1 MWRSPFLLITQSV
14 YHITMKFA
22 NLLIAIVAVFLLS
35 GCVAREHYILF
46 QDADDYQDAKRI
58 ATTYD
63 IRIQADDQLA
73 ISIASKDKELVDVF
87 NNQTFI
93 GSGSGNSMQM
103 QMNTGSQQGGGL
115 GSNGL
120 TGFHV
125 DNEGYIDFPIL
136 GRIYVEGKSRK
147 ELADDLQNRLR
158 EGQYVNDAVVNVEL
172 LSFHVVVIRGNQG
185 QVLTIGKD
193 RCTVIEAITMAGGF
207 QNGNDRQDILVVR
220 EENGELWTYRV
231 DFTMLSSLV
240 NSPVYY
246 LQQNDIIYIEPAGS
260 QQVDE
265 SSAYRYITAFSS
277 LFSILISVGAV
288 VLTLGKN

>member
-1 MWRSPFLLITQSV
+1 
-14 YHITMKFA
+14 MKYA
-22 NLLIAIVAVFLLS
+22 NLLFALVAVFLLS

-58 ATTYD
+58 ASTYD
-63 IRIQADDQLA
+63 IRIQSDDQLA

-93 GSGSGNSMQM
+93 GSNSGNGMQM
-103 QMNTGSQQGGGL
+103 SMTSTNQQNGL
-115 GSNGL
+115 GSNSL

-125 DNEGYIDFPIL
+125 DNEGYIEFPIL

-147 ELADDLQNRLR
+147 EIAEDLQNRLR

-172 LSFHVVVIRGNQG
+172 LSFHIVVIRGNQAN
-185 QVLTIGKD
+185 VLTIGKD
-193 RCTVIEAITMAGGF
+193 RCTVIEAISMAGGF

-220 EENGELWTYRV
+220 EENGEIWSYRI
-231 DFTMLSSLV
+231 DFTQLSNLV

-260 QQVDE
+260 QQIDE
-265 SSAYRYITAFSS
+265 SSAYRFIMAFSS
-277 LFSILISVGAV
+277 IFSVLVSVGAV

>member
-1 MWRSPFLLITQSV
+1 
-14 YHITMKFA
+14 MKYA
-22 NLLIAIVAVFLLS
+22 NLLFALVAAFLLS

-46 QDADDYQDAKRI
+46 QDANDYQDAKRI

-93 GSGSGNSMQM
+93 GSGSGNNM
-103 QMNTGSQQGGGL
+103 QMNNTYSGGQQGGL
-115 GSNGL
+115 SSNSL

-147 ELADDLQNRLR
+147 ELAVDLQNRLR

-185 QVLTIGKD
+185 NILTIGKD
-193 RCTVIEAITMAGGF
+193 RCTVIEAVTMAGGF
-207 QNGNDRQDILVVR
+207 QNGNDRQDVLVIR

-231 DFTMLSSLV
+231 DFTMLSNLV

-260 QQVDE
+260 QQIDE
-265 SSAYRYITAFSS
+265 SSAYRYVTAFSS
-277 LFSILISVGAV
+277 IFSIIISVGAV
-288 VLTLGKN
+288 MMTLMSNK

>member
-1 MWRSPFLLITQSV
+1 
-14 YHITMKFA
+14 MKYA
-22 NLLIAIVAVFLLS
+22 NLLFAFVAVFLLS
-35 GCVAREHYILF
+35 GCVSREHYILF

-93 GSGSGNSMQM
+93 GSSSTNGMSMNNM
-103 QMNTGSQQGGGL
+103 YSNGQQGGL
-115 GSNGL
+115 STNSL

-172 LSFHVVVIRGNQG
+172 LSFHIVVIRGNQG
-185 QVLTIGKD
+185 QILTIGKD

-207 QNGNDRQDILVVR
+207 QNGNDRQDILVIR

-231 DFTMLSSLV
+231 DFTMLSNLV

-260 QQVDE
+260 QQIDE
-265 SSAYRYITAFSS
+265 SSAYRYVTAFSS
-277 LFSILISVGAV
+277 IFSIVISVGAV
-288 VLTLGKN
+288 LLTMMNSK

>member
-1 MWRSPFLLITQSV
+1 
-14 YHITMKFA
+14 MKYFSFI
-22 NLLIAIVAVFLLS
+22 LVILVSFCLCS
-35 GCVAREHYILF
+35 CVSREQYILF

-93 GSGSGNSMQM
+93 GTGSGQSMYSVNSSH
-103 QMNTGSQQGGGL
+103 NTHGSL
-115 GSNGL
+115 STSSL
-120 TGFHV
+120 SGFHV
-125 DNEGYIDFPIL
+125 DNEGYIEFPIL
-136 GRIYVEGKSRK
+136 GRIFVEGKSRNEIAQDIQK
-147 ELADDLQNRLR
+147 QLR
-158 EGQYVNDAVVNVEL
+158 DGQYINDAVVNVEL
-172 LSFHVVVIRGNQG
+172 LSFHVVVIRGNVG

-207 QNGNDRQDILVVR
+207 QNGNDRKDILVIR

-231 DFTMLSSLV
+231 DFTMLSNLI

-260 QQVDE
+260 QQIEE
-265 SSAYRYITAFSS
+265 SSAYRYLTAFSS
-277 LFSILISVGAV
+277 ILSFVISVGAIL
-288 VLTLGKN
+288 LTVGGNK

>member
-1 MWRSPFLLITQSV
+1 
-14 YHITMKFA
+14 MKFA
-22 NLLIAIVAVFLLS
+22 NLLFAIVAVFLLS

-46 QDADDYQDAKRI
+46 QDANDYQDAKRI

-93 GSGSGNSMQM
+93 GGGSGNAGM
-103 QMNTGSQQGGGL
+103 QMNNMNTGGQQGGL
-115 GSNGL
+115 SSNGL
-120 TGFHV
+120 SGFHV

-147 ELADDLQNRLR
+147 ELAADLQNRLR

-185 QVLTIGKD
+185 HVLTIGKD
-193 RCTVIEAITMAGGF
+193 RCTVIEAVTMAGGF
-207 QNGNDRQDILVVR
+207 MNGNDRQDVLVIR
-220 EENGELWTYRV
+220 EENGELWTYRI

-260 QQVDE
+260 QQIDE

-277 LFSILISVGAV
+277 IFSVILSVGAV
-288 VLTLGKN
+288 MLTMMSNK

>member
-1 MWRSPFLLITQSV
+1 
-14 YHITMKFA
+14 MKYA
-22 NLLIAIVAVFLLS
+22 NLLFALVAVFLLS

-93 GSGSGNSMQM
+93 GSSSTNGMSMNNM
-103 QMNTGSQQGGGL
+103 YSNGQQGGL
-115 GSNGL
+115 STNSL

-172 LSFHVVVIRGNQG
+172 LSFHIVVIRGNQG
-185 QVLTIGKD
+185 QILTIGKD

-207 QNGNDRQDILVVR
+207 QNGNDRQDILVIR

-231 DFTMLSSLV
+231 DFTMLSNLV

-260 QQVDE
+260 QQIDE
-265 SSAYRYITAFSS
+265 SSAYRYVTAFSS
-277 LFSILISVGAV
+277 IFSIVISVGAV
-288 VLTLGKN
+288 LLTMMKD

>member
-1 MWRSPFLLITQSV
+1 
-14 YHITMKFA
+14 MKYAFSLFA
-22 NLLIAIVAVFLLS
+22 FFVAFMVCS
-35 GCVAREHYILF
+35 CVPREHYILF

-58 ATTYD
+58 ASTYD

-73 ISIASKDKELVDVF
+73 IFIASKDKELVDVF

-93 GSGSGNSMQM
+93 GSGQMNNMQM
-103 QMNTGSQQGGGL
+103 TSSSNTGLSSTNL
-115 GSNGL
+115 S
-120 TGFHV
+120 GFHV
-125 DNEGYIDFPIL
+125 DNDGYIDFPIL

-147 ELADDLQNRLR
+147 EIADDLQKRLR
-158 EGQYVNDAVVNVEL
+158 DGQYVNDAVVNVEL

-185 QVLTIGKD
+185 TVLNIGKD

-220 EENGELWTYRV
+220 EENGELWTYRI

-246 LQQNDIIYIEPAGS
+246 LQQNDIVYIEPSGA
-260 QQVDE
+260 QQVEE

-277 LFSILISVGAV
+277 IVAFVVSMGAIFLSIN
-288 VLTLGKN
+288 K

>member
-1 MWRSPFLLITQSV
+1 
-14 YHITMKFA
+14 MKIA
-22 NLLIAIVAVFLLS
+22 NLLFALVAVFLLS
-35 GCVAREHYILF
+35 SCVAREHYILF

-93 GSGSGNSMQM
+93 GSGTGNGMQSMSSSMQ
-103 QMNTGSQQGGGL
+103 GGL
-115 GSNGL
+115 GGNNL

-193 RCTVIEAITMAGGF
+193 RCTVIEAVTMAGGF
-207 QNGNDRQDILVVR
+207 QNGNDRQDVLVVR

-260 QQVDE
+260 QQIDE
-265 SSAYRYITAFSS
+265 SSAYRYVTAFSS
-277 LFSILISVGAV
+277 IFSIIISVGAV
-288 VLTLGKN
+288 LLTMSNK

>member
-1 MWRSPFLLITQSV
+1 
-14 YHITMKFA
+14 MKYA
-22 NLLIAIVAVFLLS
+22 NLLFAIVVVFLLS
-35 GCVAREHYILF
+35 GCVARERYILF

-93 GSGSGNSMQM
+93 GSNTGNGI
-103 QMNTGSQQGGGL
+103 QMNNYSSGQHGGL
-115 GSNGL
+115 GSNSL

-136 GRIYVEGKSRK
+136 GRILVEGKSRK
-147 ELADDLQNRLR
+147 ELAEVLQNLLR

-185 QVLTIGKD
+185 QVLNIGKD
-193 RCTVIEAITMAGGF
+193 RCTVIEAITMSGGF
-207 QNGNDRQDILVVR
+207 QNGNDRQNVLVIR
-220 EENGELWTYRV
+220 EENGELWTYRI
-231 DFTMLSSLV
+231 DFTMLSNLV

-260 QQVDE
+260 QQIDE
-265 SSAYRYITAFSS
+265 SSAYRYVTAFSS
-277 LFSILISVGAV
+277 IFSIIISVGAV
-288 VLTLGKN
+288 LLTMMSKN

>member
-1 MWRSPFLLITQSV
+1 MKYASLFLALMAT
-14 YHITMKFA
+14 
-22 NLLIAIVAVFLLS
+22 LLLS

-93 GSGSGNSMQM
+93 GSGTGNMQINNTNMVGGQSGSI
-103 QMNTGSQQGGGL
+103 

-147 ELADDLQNRLR
+147 QVADDLQNRLR

-185 QVLTIGKD
+185 KVLNIGKD

-207 QNGNDRQDILVVR
+207 QNGNDREDILVVR
-220 EENGELWTYRV
+220 EENGELWTYRIN
-231 DFTMLSSLV
+231 FTMLSNLV

-246 LQQNDIIYIEPAGS
+246 LQQNDIIYIEPANS
-260 QQVDE
+260 QQIDE
-265 SSAYRYITAFSS
+265 SSAFRYITTFSS
-277 LFSILISVGAV
+277 IFSVVISMGAIMLSLV
-288 VLTLGKN
+288 KD